1 MTAIGTIIIIIHV
14 YTYKRNEEIAKH
26 VYTCFV
32 MHLTRKEGVRMKRV
46 HYSWLILIVTFFSII
61 VAGITM
67 SSSGV
72 FLDPLEKEFQ
82 WDRSTIALAFAVSL
96 FLYGISGPFM
106 AALLEVIGLKKM
118 MLSAMS
124 TLIVG
129 MTLTFWM
136 SQSWQLIIIWGGIIG
151 LGASLFLTVLSPYV
165 ANHWFVKRRGL
176 AVGILTASTATGQ
189 LILLPVLAIIIEHY
203 SWRWAMGLILLLS
216 TMMFVMIAMF
226 IKNKPQDIG
235 LTPYGHDEIIEEPQV
250 QPKKNPI
257 SMAFLGLTEAV
268 KVKAFWLLAG
278 SFFIC
283 GLSTSGLIGT
293 HFVSYCIS
301 FGVPLV
307 TAASLLSFM
316 GVFNLLGTTVS
327 GWLSDRFDNRWL
339 LFWYYLLRGASLLL
353 LPYALAQ
360 GSFVLLTIFSI
371 FYGLDWIATVPPT
384 ISITRQIFGMQKSS
398 IIYGWIFASHQAG
411 AAVAAYGGGLI
422 YKFFNSYT
430 WAFFLAGLFCALA
443 SLFVIIVKKQTPQQ
457 G

>member
-1 MTAIGTIIIIIHV
+1 MYIHV
-14 YTYKRNEEIAKH
+14 FGLI
-26 VYTCFV
+26 
-32 MHLTRKEGVRMKRV
+32 LTRKVGGIMKRI
-46 HYSWLILIVTFFSII
+46 HYSWFILVVTFFSII

-72 FLDPLEKEFQ
+72 FIDPLEREFQ

-106 AALLEVIGLKKM
+106 AALLEVIGLKRM
-118 MLSAMS
+118 MISAMS
-124 TLIVG
+124 TLVLG
-129 MTLTFWM
+129 MSLTFFM
-136 SQSWQLIIIWGGIIG
+136 NQSWQLIIIWGGIIG

-189 LILLPVLAIIIEHY
+189 LILLPVLAIIIDHY
-203 SWRWAMGLILLLS
+203 SWRWAIGFILLLS
-216 TMMFVMIAMF
+216 IVMLIMIAIF
-226 IKNKPQDIG
+226 IKNKPQDLG
-235 LTPYGHDEIIEEPQV
+235 LTPYGQDEIFEDPHV
-250 QPKKNPI
+250 QLKKNPI
-257 SMAFLGLTEAV
+257 SMAFNGLLEAV
-268 KVKAFWLLAG
+268 KVKTFWLLAG

-301 FGVPLV
+301 FGIPLV

-316 GVFNLLGTTVS
+316 GVFNLLGTTAS

-360 GSFVLLTIFSI
+360 GSFVLLTIFTI

-384 ISITRQIFGMQKSS
+384 ISIARQTFGVQKSS

-430 WAFFLAGLFCALA
+430 WAFFLAGAFCALA
-443 SLFVIIVKKQTPQQ
+443 SLFVIIVKKQTSQQ
-457 G
+457 AQTN